1 MSGDAGG
8 KSEGDRYLLDHI
20 RAGDHNAF
28 RQLVDRFSGRLTAYA
43 AKRLF
48 GSGID
53 PEDAVQE
60 TFLGLLQNL
69 QRDGDKLAQ
78 VRSLEAYLFQILRN
92 KVYDLAQRRPEAHGL
107 QRIPLASEDEA
118 GDRRGYEPVAAG
130 ATPSSYAR
138 RLEETGARKEVL
150 ADILDELISLLKEEK
165 SFRDLKVLE
174 LLFLS
179 TRKNRDIAAAVGT
192 SEPTVTR
199 TKQFALESLAR
210 FAQRH
215 PQGRDGFTLPEKE
228 EDLSGLIRDAWRASL
243 LSCVKRSTL
252 GAYLLGTV
260 DKEWQDF
267 VAFHLDVVGCEACAA
282 NLQDLKS
289 EGSTAAAA
297 TRERVFQSS
306 VGFLRKLPR

>member
-1 MSGDAGG
+1 MSSEASQ

-20 RAGDHNAF
+20 RAGDPNAF

-43 AKRLF
+43 ARRLI

-60 TFLGLLQNL
+60 TFLGLLQNVE
-69 QRDGDKLAQ
+69 RDGDKLAQ
-78 VRSLEAYLFQILRN
+78 VRSLEAYMFQILRN

-118 GDRRGYEPVAAG
+118 GERRGYEPVAADV
-130 ATPSSYAR
+130 TPSSHAR
-138 RLEETGARKEVL
+138 RAEESAARKEVL
-150 ADILDELISLLKEEK
+150 ADILDELISSLKEEK

-179 TRKNRDIAAAVGT
+179 PLKNRDIAAAVGT

-215 PQGRDGFTLPEKE
+215 PRGRDGIPLPEKE
-228 EDLSGLIRDAWRASL
+228 EDLSGLIRDAWKSHL

-252 GAYLLGTV
+252 GAHLLGTL
-260 DKEWQDF
+260 DREWKDF
-267 VAFHLDVVGCEACAA
+267 VAFHLDIVGCEACAA

-289 EGSTAAAA
+289 EGTTTAAAS
-297 TRERVFQSS
+297 RERVFQSS
-306 VGFLRKLPR
+306 VGFLRRMGR